1 MIQNGI
7 KMYLLIAIMSY
18 NLFAGGPEVHINYKE
33 YYKQNARYLYKIW
46 GFDYCL
52 NYTKNMSFNALE
64 KQWVKEKQSILE
76 STSKESLEEL
86 KHFIDRY
93 RAKHNLLVICL
104 NLYDSKEY
112 QDEVERIVKK
122 YCKDCK

>member
-1 MIQNGI
+1 MRNTL
-7 KMYLLIAIMSY
+7 KMCLLIAVISC

-33 YYKQNARYLYKIW
+33 YYKQNARYLYRVW

-52 NYTKNMSFNALE
+52 NYTKNMPFDTPE
-64 KQWVKEKQSILE
+64 KQWIRKSHKF
-76 STSKESLEEL
+76 TSKESLEEL

-104 NLYDSKEY
+104 ELYDSKEY
-112 QDEVERIVKK
+112 QDEIERIVKK